1 MKYLILCIGNRDGG
15 DDSVGPYIFDK
26 LNQEKPKNI
35 ELIDAGTAPENYTG
49 KVKQINPEI
58 LIIIDAIDMNL
69 DPGEIRIVP
78 KEKIGVM
85 HVSTH
90 GIPISVLVKYLK
102 NYVKEIIIIGI
113 QPKEMSGKL
122 TESVKDSAEK
132 LIDII
137 KKGKINEIKKV

>member
-90 GIPISVLVKYLK
+90 GIPISVLVKYLEQ
-102 NYVKEIIIIGI
+102 YVKEIFIVGI
-113 QPKEMSGKL
+113 QPKEMSGKM
-122 TESVKDSAEK
+122 TDKVKKSAQDFVK
-132 LIDII
+132 LIKKDEVQKI
-137 KKGKINEIKKV
+137 KKL